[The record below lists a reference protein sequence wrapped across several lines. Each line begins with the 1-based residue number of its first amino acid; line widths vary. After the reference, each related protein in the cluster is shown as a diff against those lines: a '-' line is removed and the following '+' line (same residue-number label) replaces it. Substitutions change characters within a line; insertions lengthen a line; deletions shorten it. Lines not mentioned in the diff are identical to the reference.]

1 MAIIKCPECGHEVSD
16 AAERCPNCGVAIA
29 GNIKVCPDC
38 GRVVLKNATTCPSC
52 GAKFQ
57 VPVEGDARARKGNR
71 EARASQYSNLDPYAP
86 DGKKKRSNKGIIIG
100 LVVAVVVVGLGVLA
114 YMLIS
119 KSQRE
124 ASEQECYEDV
134 VASSDTALYNQYLED
149 YPDGKHAAE
158 VKSRLQELVAE
169 LNDWND
175 ACVNNTKGGFVAF
188 LNNHKNSPFEQACK
202 EKIDSLDFID
212 ALTANTAEA
221 LQRYIGTH
229 PDGKYIEQAT
239 QAQNNLDALKVK
251 SDEMWQIK
259 KVCTSFFAALE
270 QKDEQALASTVAAVM
285 DNFLNKQNATHADVV
300 TFANRLSANQQHMV
314 LTVNDDYKVRKVAT
328 DTGEFAYEVSFSV
341 DENSTDAEGKE
352 NISTYAVS
360 AHINPQMKI
369 SSLNMKRLSSGED
382 E

>member
-1 MAIIKCPECGHEVSD
+1 MSD

-52 GAKFQ
+52 GTKFR
-57 VPVEGDARARKGNR
+57 VPEDGGAAARGGNR
-71 EARASQYSNLDPYAP
+71 EARAAQYGNLDPYAP
-86 DGKKKRSNKGIIIG
+86 DGRKKRSNKGIIIG
-100 LVVAVVVVGLGVLA
+100 LVVAVVIVGLGVLA
-114 YMLIS
+114 YMLVS

-124 ASEQECYEDV
+124 MNEQECYEDV
-134 VASSDTALYNQYLED
+134 VASSDTALYNQYLEE

-188 LNNHKNSPFEQACK
+188 LSNHKNSPFEQACK

-221 LQRYIGTH
+221 LQLYVSNH
-229 PDGKYIEQAT
+229 PDGKYVEQAT
-239 QAQNNLDALKVK
+239 QAQSNLDALRVK

-270 QKDEQALASTVAAVM
+270 QKDEQTLASTVAAVM

-314 LTVNDDYKVRKVAT
+314 LTVNDDYKVRKTAT
-328 DTGEFAYEVSFSV
+328 DTGELAYEVAFSV
-341 DENSTDAEGKE
+341 DENSTDAEGRE